1 MNIWSRKMPDGWMPG
16 RCAICDIP
24 CGQEEHGRQSCP
36 FESGARLAA
45 EEKARKPTA
54 PAGLVERL
62 REWQKERFHYM
73 SENRWSVFNEILR
86 EYEGK

>member
-54 PAGLVERL
+54 PAGLVEDI
-62 REWQKERFHYM
+62 ERRAKSY
-73 SENRWSVFNEILR
+73 ENTQERNRI
-86 EYEGK
+86 